1 MEDGAQVLRK
11 SLAQIEVEDNREWER
26 STYQLLLILTSVI
39 LLILPFVTTFN
50 EFLTRVVMSLGLDAV
65 LEGWVVPMEV
75 RMIAV
80 MLRLFGIR
88 ASVSQTSLYLV
99 KGGSTLPVYISWNC
113 VGWQSF
119 ILFALTLLTGLQ
131 GPHTQRSRV
140 ETILLGLLGTFWMNL
155 LRIASV
161 CVVAFFWGQ
170 LPAVI
175 FHDYGGTIIILL
187 WLVFFWYFA
196 TTFLLEG
203 EWVEETP

>member
-1 MEDGAQVLRK
+1 MEDGADVPRK
-11 SLAQIEVEDNREWER
+11 SLAQVEVEDNRGWER

-50 EFLTRVVMSLGLDAV
+50 EFLTRVVMSLGLDAI
-65 LEGWVVPMEV
+65 LEGWVVPTEV

-80 MLRLFGIR
+80 MLRLFGIQ
-88 ASVSQTSLYLV
+88 ASVSRSSLYLI
-99 KGGSTLPVYISWNC
+99 KGGSTLPIYISWNC

-119 ILFALTLLTGLQ
+119 ILFAITLLTGLQ

-140 ETILLGLLGTFWMNL
+140 ETIFVGLLGTFWINL
-155 LRIASV
+155 LRIVAV

-175 FHDYGGTIIILL
+175 FHDYGGTIVILV

-196 TTFLLEG
+196 TTFVLEG
-203 EWVEETP
+203 EWVEESP

>member
-1 MEDGAQVLRK
+1 MEDGADVLRK
-11 SLAQIEVEDNREWER
+11 SLAQIEVEDKGEWER

-50 EFLTRVVMSLGLDAV
+50 EFLTRVVMSLGLDAI
-65 LEGWVVPMEV
+65 LEGWVVPTEV

-80 MLRLFGIR
+80 MLRLFGIQ
-88 ASVSQTSLYLV
+88 ASVSRSSLYLI
-99 KGGSTLPVYISWNC
+99 KGGSTLPIYISWNC

-119 ILFALTLLTGLQ
+119 ILFAITLLTGLQ

-140 ETILLGLLGTFWMNL
+140 ETIFLGLLGTFWINL
-155 LRIASV
+155 LRIAAV

-175 FHDYGGTIIILL
+175 FHDYGGTIVILV

-196 TTFLLEG
+196 TTFVLEG
-203 EWVEETP
+203 EWVEENP

>member
-1 MEDGAQVLRK
+1 MEDSAQVLRK
-11 SLAQIEVEDNREWER
+11 SLAQIEVEESRESER

-39 LLILPFVTTFN
+39 LLVLPFVTTFN
-50 EFLTRVVMSLGLDAV
+50 EFLTRVVMNLGLDAV
-65 LEGWVVPMEV
+65 LEGWVVPTEV

-80 MLRLFGIR
+80 ILRLFSIQ

-99 KGGSTLPVYISWNC
+99 KGSSSLPVYISWNC

-119 ILFALTLLTGLQ
+119 ILFAITLLTGLQ
-131 GPHTQRSRV
+131 GPYTRRTKV
-140 ETILLGLLGTFWMNL
+140 ETMLLGLLGTFWVNL
-155 LRIASV
+155 LRIAAV

-175 FHDYGGTIIILL
+175 FHDYGGTIIILV

-196 TTFLLEG
+196 TTFVLEG
-203 EWVEETP
+203 EWVEENP

>member
-1 MEDGAQVLRK
+1 MEDSAQVLRK
-11 SLAQIEVEDNREWER
+11 SLTQIEVEESRESER

-39 LLILPFVTTFN
+39 LLVLPFVTTFN
-50 EFLTRVVMSLGLDAV
+50 EFLTRVVMNLGLDAV
-65 LEGWVVPMEV
+65 LEGWVVPTEV

-80 MLRLFGIR
+80 ILRLFGIQ

-99 KGGSTLPVYISWNC
+99 KGSSTLPIYISWNC

-119 ILFALTLLTGLQ
+119 ILFAITLLTGLQ
-131 GPHTQRSRV
+131 GPYTRRTKV
-140 ETILLGLLGTFWMNL
+140 ETTLLGLLGTFWVNL
-155 LRIASV
+155 LRIAAV

-196 TTFLLEG
+196 TTLVLEG
-203 EWVEETP
+203 EWVEENA